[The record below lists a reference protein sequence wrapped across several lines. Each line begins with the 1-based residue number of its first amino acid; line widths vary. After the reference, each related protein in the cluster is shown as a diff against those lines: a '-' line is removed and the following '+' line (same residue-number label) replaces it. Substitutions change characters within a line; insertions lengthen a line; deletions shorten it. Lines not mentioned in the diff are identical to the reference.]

1 MDFYEALMK
10 YEKIFGDILKK
21 NLEKFKN
28 KLNEI
33 VNKKY
38 SKNDENKNN
47 EFDNIENKNI
57 KEIKVSEE
65 KKENQILNIS
75 EFDLKIKFQ
84 SICSSLEFFNINQ
97 QNTKILKDSLS
108 YINES
113 KEKILIIIDN
123 LLNSFVDVFTRL
135 KEDDSIRE
143 NLMNKINDITKNND
157 DYEKKIFKL
166 KKEIIAKENEIGSII
181 NKNLAEKE
189 KIIDNKKSKN
199 LEINSL
205 KNENR
210 KLVNVI
216 SICRNELK
224 KKDDEIE
231 RIRKKIDLIQS
242 GNTFSKNIN
251 KTHTNENPIKRSSTT
266 TNENNVNIN
275 NNKFKELNLEL
286 VKLIQFFNDYINKY
300 YMIIQNEKNEKNNK
314 FYPIDNTIV
323 KNIKIENMQ
332 FFKNNFKNNLDELL
346 KIINNKLKL
355 SKNSSKTKLSLSYEN
370 EELNK
375 QILQQQNKNSEWYKH
390 CFGQIVKYKFD
401 KNNVIYGNDN
411 EEQGE

>member
-1 MDFYEALMK
+1 MDNINPENNDNNIKDLD
-10 YEKIFGDILKK
+10 DILQYINPSDELNIDDQNFQLNNSDEIIF
-21 NLEKFKN
+21 NLPN
-28 KLNEI
+28 
-33 VNKKY
+33 
-38 SKNDENKNN
+38 ENK
-47 EFDNIENKNI
+47 EL
-57 KEIKVSEE
+57 KVSEE
-65 KKENQILNIS
+65 KKETQILNIS
-75 EFDLKIKFQ
+75 EFDLKSKFQ
-84 SICSSLEFFNINQ
+84 SICSSLEFFNINH

-108 YINES
+108 YISES
-113 KEKILIIIDN
+113 KEKILIVIDN
-123 LLNSFVDVFTRL
+123 LLNSFVDVFNRL

-143 NLMNKINDITKNND
+143 NLMNKINNITKNND

-181 NKNLAEKE
+181 NKNQAEKE

-199 LEINSL
+199 FEINAL
-205 KNENR
+205 KCENR

-216 SICRNELK
+216 SLCRNELK

-231 RIRKKIDLIQS
+231 RINKKIHLIQS
-242 GNTFSKNIN
+242 GNICNKNIN
-251 KTHTNENPIKRSSTT
+251 KTQTNENLIKRSSTT
-266 TNENNVNIN
+266 TNENNNNSN

-300 YMIIQNEKNEKNNK
+300 YMIIQNEINEKNNK

-346 KIINNKLKL
+346 KIINNKQKL

-401 KNNVIYGNDN
+401 KNNVIYDND
-411 EEQGE
+411 EQSDEKNN

>member
-1 MDFYEALMK
+1 MDNINPENNENNIKDFD
-10 YEKIFGDILKK
+10 DILQYINPSDELNIDDQNFHLNNSDEIIF
-21 NLEKFKN
+21 NLP
-28 KLNEI
+28 
-33 VNKKY
+33 V
-38 SKNDENKNN
+38 EN
-47 EFDNIENKNI
+47 

-181 NKNLAEKE
+181 NKNQAEKE

-199 LEINSL
+199 FEINSL

-346 KIINNKLKL
+346 KIINNKQKL
-355 SKNSSKTKLSLSYEN
+355 SKNSTKTKLSLSYEN

>member
-1 MDFYEALMK
+1 MDNINQENNENNIKDLD
-10 YEKIFGDILKK
+10 DILQYINPSDEL
-21 NLEKFKN
+21 NLDDQNFHLDNSDEII
-28 KLNEI
+28 LNLP
-33 VNKKY
+33 
-38 SKNDENKNN
+38 N
-47 EFDNIENKNI
+47 EMVEI
-57 KEIKVSEE
+57 KESEE

-123 LLNSFVDVFTRL
+123 LLNSFIDVFNRI
-135 KEDDSIRE
+135 KEDDSIKD
-143 NLMNKINDITKNND
+143 NLMNKINSITKNTD
-157 DYEKKIFKL
+157 DYEKKILKL

-181 NKNLAEKE
+181 NKNQAEKE
-189 KIIDNKKSKN
+189 KMIDTKKSKN
-199 LEINSL
+199 YEINTL

-216 SICRNELK
+216 SICKNELK

-231 RIRKKIDLIQS
+231 RIKKKIDLIQT
-242 GNTFSKNIN
+242 GNIN
-251 KTHTNENPIKRSSTT
+251 NKSTNKYHTNENLIKRCSTT
-266 TNENNVNIN
+266 INENNNN
-275 NNKFKELNLEL
+275 NNKDQYKELNLEL
-286 VKLIQFFNDYINKY
+286 IKLIQFFNIYINKF
-300 YMIIQNEKNEKNNK
+300 YMIIQNEKKEEKST
-314 FYPIDNTIV
+314 FYPIDNTLV
-323 KNIKIENMQ
+323 KNIKLDNIQ
-332 FFKNNFKNNLDELL
+332 FFKNNFKTNLEELL
-346 KIINNKLKL
+346 KIINNKQKL
-355 SKNSSKTKLSLSYEN
+355 IKNPSKTKLSFSYDN

-401 KNNVIYGNDN
+401 KNNVIYDNEN
-411 EEQGE
+411 EEQGD

>member
-1 MDFYEALMK
+1 MDNINPENNENNIKDFD
-10 YEKIFGDILKK
+10 DILQYINPSDELNIDDQNFHLNNSDEIIF
-21 NLEKFKN
+21 NLP
-28 KLNEI
+28 
-33 VNKKY
+33 V
-38 SKNDENKNN
+38 EN
-47 EFDNIENKNI
+47 

-181 NKNLAEKE
+181 NKNQAEKE

-199 LEINSL
+199 FEINSL

-346 KIINNKLKL
+346 KIINNKQKL

>member
-1 MDFYEALMK
+1 MK
-10 YEKIFGDILKK
+10 
-21 NLEKFKN
+21 
-28 KLNEI
+28 
-33 VNKKY
+33 
-38 SKNDENKNN
+38 
-47 EFDNIENKNI
+47 
-57 KEIKVSEE
+57 IKVSEE

-75 EFDLKIKFQ
+75 EFDLKIKLQ

-251 KTHTNENPIKRSSTT
+251 KIHTNENPIKRSSTT

>member
-1 MDFYEALMK
+1 MDNINPENNENNIKDFD
-10 YEKIFGDILKK
+10 DILQYINPSDELNIDDQNFHLNNSDEIIF
-21 NLEKFKN
+21 NLP
-28 KLNEI
+28 
-33 VNKKY
+33 V
-38 SKNDENKNN
+38 EN
-47 EFDNIENKNI
+47 

-75 EFDLKIKFQ
+75 EFDLKSKFQ
-84 SICSSLEFFNINQ
+84 SICSSLEFFNINH

-108 YINES
+108 YKKKK

-143 NLMNKINDITKNND
+143 NLMNKINNITKNND

-216 SICRNELK
+216 SICKNELK

-242 GNTFSKNIN
+242 GNTFCKNIN

-346 KIINNKLKL
+346 KIINNKQKL

>member
-1 MDFYEALMK
+1 MDNINQENNENNIKDLD
-10 YEKIFGDILKK
+10 DILQYINPSDEL
-21 NLEKFKN
+21 NLDDQNFHLDNSDEII
-28 KLNEI
+28 LNLP
-33 VNKKY
+33 
-38 SKNDENKNN
+38 N
-47 EFDNIENKNI
+47 EMVEI
-57 KEIKVSEE
+57 KESEE

-181 NKNLAEKE
+181 NKNQAEKE

-199 LEINSL
+199 FEINSL

-300 YMIIQNEKNEKNNK
+300 YMIIQNEINEKNNK

-323 KNIKIENMQ
+323 KNIKIENIP

-346 KIINNKLKL
+346 KIINHKQKL
-355 SKNSSKTKLSLSYEN
+355 SKNHSKTKLSFSYEN
-370 EELNK
+370 EQLNK
-375 QILQQQNKNSEWYKH
+375 EILQQQNKNSEWYKH

>member
-1 MDFYEALMK
+1 MDNINPENNENNIKDFD
-10 YEKIFGDILKK
+10 DILQYINPSDELNIDDQNFHLNNSDEIIF
-21 NLEKFKN
+21 NLP
-28 KLNEI
+28 
-33 VNKKY
+33 V
-38 SKNDENKNN
+38 EN
-47 EFDNIENKNI
+47 

-181 NKNLAEKE
+181 NKNQAEKE

-199 LEINSL
+199 FEINSL

-216 SICRNELK
+216 SICKNELK

-346 KIINNKLKL
+346 KIINNKQKL

>member
-1 MDFYEALMK
+1 MDNINPENNENNIKDFD
-10 YEKIFGDILKK
+10 DILQYINPSDELNIDDQNFHLNNSDEIIF
-21 NLEKFKN
+21 NLP
-28 KLNEI
+28 
-33 VNKKY
+33 V
-38 SKNDENKNN
+38 EN
-47 EFDNIENKNI
+47 

-181 NKNLAEKE
+181 NKNQAEKE

-216 SICRNELK
+216 SICKNELK

-242 GNTFSKNIN
+242 GNTFCKNIN

-346 KIINNKLKL
+346 KIINNKQKL

>member
-1 MDFYEALMK
+1 MDNINPENNENNIKDFD
-10 YEKIFGDILKK
+10 DILQYINPSDELNIDDQNFHLNNSDEIIF
-21 NLEKFKN
+21 NLP
-28 KLNEI
+28 
-33 VNKKY
+33 V
-38 SKNDENKNN
+38 EN
-47 EFDNIENKNI
+47 

-143 NLMNKINDITKNND
+143 NLMNKINDINKNND

-181 NKNLAEKE
+181 NKNQAEKE

-199 LEINSL
+199 FEINSL

-346 KIINNKLKL
+346 KIINNKQKL
-355 SKNSSKTKLSLSYEN
+355 SKNSTKTKLSLSYEN

-401 KNNVIYGNDN
+401 KNKVISGEEN
-411 EEQGE
+411 EDE

>member
-1 MDFYEALMK
+1 MDNINPENNENNIKDFD
-10 YEKIFGDILKK
+10 DILQYINPSDELNIDDQNFHLNNSDEIIF
-21 NLEKFKN
+21 NLP
-28 KLNEI
+28 
-33 VNKKY
+33 V
-38 SKNDENKNN
+38 EN
-47 EFDNIENKNI
+47 

-181 NKNLAEKE
+181 NKNQAEKE

-199 LEINSL
+199 FEINSL

-323 KNIKIENMQ
+323 KNIKIENML

-346 KIINNKLKL
+346 KIINNKQKL